1 MWDVGFDQG
10 SHTRQDLMSILSDKE
25 ENNKHMISHN
35 KDVQNRDEV
44 TKYENRLL
52 PGSP

>member
-10 SHTRQDLMSILSDKE
+10 SNTRQVLNYLTKKK
-25 ENNKHMISHN
+25 NNKHMISHN
-35 KDVQNRDEV
+35 KYVQNRDGV
-44 TKYENRLL
+44 TKYESRLL